1 MKKAYFV
8 LISIVV
14 LISCRENRKISGQQT
29 ESTKEPGK
37 LEFLSTLPV
46 DSIIDF
52 YDLSNDSIRE
62 FPDLSGYTIKS
73 LDLSNNELDTFIV
86 NFLPKGIEKLNLS
99 NNLLRNFYILET
111 KSSYENL
118 KEIDISEN
126 RISSVSIGLP
136 VRKINA
142 SHNELT
148 SISFSHK
155 NIEYVDVSYNPN
167 LSNVVGF
174 DPYKIDTVIHNN
186 IANNR
191 KLIYIGSIGPEHVD
205 YIIISDSV
213 N

>member
-73 LDLSNNELDTFIV
+73 LDLSHNEIDTFIV
-86 NFLPKGIEKLNLS
+86 DFLPKGIEKLNLS
-99 NNLLRNFYILET
+99 YNLLRKVITPEIKPYN
-111 KSSYENL
+111 NL
-118 KEIDISEN
+118 KEIDISHN
-126 RISSVSIGLP
+126 RISFVYIAEP

>member
-1 MKKAYFV
+1 MKKTYFV
-8 LISIVV
+8 LISIAV
-14 LISCRENRKISGQQT
+14 LISCRENRKISEQQT
-29 ESTKEPGK
+29 ESGKEPGK
-37 LEFLSTLPV
+37 LELLLTFPV
-46 DSIIDF
+46 DTVIDF

-73 LDLSNNELDTFIV
+73 LDLSHNEIDTFIV
-86 NFLPKGIEKLNLS
+86 DFLPAGIEKLNLS
-99 NNLLRNFYILET
+99 YNLLREVITPEIKPYN
-111 KSSYENL
+111 NL
-118 KEIDISEN
+118 KEIDVSHNQISFVYIAEP
-126 RISSVSIGLP
+126 I
-136 VRKINA
+136 RKINA